1 MGLSPELFKGL
12 ARGHWSFMSNNEKLL
27 RLLSSKEFIAGL
39 EDQRKGGSWPFEPYL
54 RLSNELVQNRVDLML
69 DDLCAEWVET
79 YEDRKPGEASQQA
92 FLDCASVILAN
103 LLRAYSRKLDEPVG
117 IPRSK
122 GRLDRQNRYRPK
134 YMTANRFRM
143 VQDWLEKSGQMDWV
157 QKGYHFPDNAQVTRV
172 ALTADA
178 ASALDADSL
187 NIRDFCIDSPDEPI
201 LLKDSRNQLCNY
213 VDTAETQAMRATLDQ
228 INWCL
233 SGTEITTA
241 RALTHL
247 DCDRDFVGSRVN
259 VVRIFNY
266 GSFALGGRFYGGW
279 WQNIRRDARRLIL
292 LDGAP
297 TIEADYRG
305 FNPAVLLAK
314 AGQPIPDDPYSL
326 IPGVSESE
334 ELRNH
339 AKITLA
345 ALLNSTTGNTEE
357 PKGFDVVK
365 HGMTKEEFRQSVL
378 DAFPMLQSLLGQQ
391 TGMKLQR
398 EESDLAERVMLHFI
412 EQGHP
417 ILPIHDAFMVQEHLK
432 SELVQTMKDAFEDRY
447 GQLPQVKITYPLR
460 GKANKP

>member
-1 MGLSPELFKGL
+1 MSDNEIGLRQF
-12 ARGHWSFMSNNEKLL
+12 
-27 RLLSSKEFIAGL
+27 LSDAQIANL
-39 EDQRKGGSWPFEPYL
+39 EDQRKGGSWAFEPYL
-54 RLSNELVQNRVDLML
+54 RLSNELVQNRVELML
-69 DDLCAEWVET
+69 DDLCAEWVGTCEREPST
-79 YEDRKPGEASQQA
+79 ASQQS
-92 FLDCASVILAN
+92 FIDCATVILAN

-117 IPRSK
+117 ISRSK
-122 GRLDRQNRYRPK
+122 GRLDSQNRYRPK
-134 YMTANRFRM
+134 YMTANRFRK
-143 VQDWLEKSGQMDWV
+143 VQDWLEESGQMMVV
-157 QKGYHFPDNAQVTRV
+157 QKGYHFPDNAQTSRV
-172 ALTADA
+172 ALTARA
-178 ASALDADSL
+178 ASELEADTLTRS
-187 NIRDFCIDSPDEPI
+187 DFSIDRPDETI
-201 LLKDSRNQLCNY
+201 LLKNSNEQLCNY
-213 VDTAETQAMRATLDQ
+213 VDTAETEAMRAALDQ
-228 INWCL
+228 INRCL

-259 VVRIFNY
+259 VVRIFNH

-279 WQNIRRDARRLIL
+279 WQHIRRDARRWIL
-292 LDGAP
+292 LDGVP

-314 AGQPIPDDPYSL
+314 AEQPIPDDPYSL

-339 AKITLA
+339 AKSTLA

-365 HGMTKEEFRQSVL
+365 HGMTRDEFRQSVM

-432 SELVQTMKDAFEDRY
+432 SELVQSMKDAFEDRY
-447 GQLPQVKITYPLR
+447 GQIPQVKITYPSR
-460 GKANKP
+460 GKVKKP